1 VLQSKVAAN
10 SMNTGS
16 NNSSN
21 SNSSGGGNIINI
33 GNSNRSATGKSP
45 RALSVFSGSETS
57 AATGS
62 STSQVDQVTAR
73 GEADGSPAPLPGF
86 PYSLDS
92 AAAGSETATPAS
104 SVTPSMTSPTS
115 PSTTSPSPQPPLRG
129 LAEGRRTNKDYSD
142 SLISHRSQ
150 MGGGPER
157 GSMGAALVGLQ
168 LATRGSPRKDGRG
181 DDTDPGESDLD
192 SPNQ

>member
-1 VLQSKVAAN
+1 MLQPKVATN
-10 SMNTGS
+10 ITNIGS
-16 NNSSN
+16 NNSN
-21 SNSSGGGNIINI
+21 SN
-33 GNSNRSATGKSP
+33 NSNNSRSAIGKSP
-45 RALSVFSGSETS
+45 RALGVFSGPETS
-57 AATGS
+57 ATAAS
-62 STSQVDQVTAR
+62 STSSQSAAADQVTAR
-73 GEADGSPAPLPGF
+73 GEADGSPAPLADF

-142 SLISHRSQ
+142 ALSSHRSQ
-150 MGGGPER
+150 MGFDPEPV
-157 GSMGAALVGLQ
+157 GSTGAAARLGLQ
-168 LATRGSPRKDGRG
+168 LAARGSPRKDGRA
-181 DDTDPGESDLD
+181 DDTDPGESDLE